1 MKNPIFKIIIYALV
15 LIGVMLMISPFVWMI
30 MTSFKLDGEVESWPP
45 KWISQSFSSHRDI
58 KLSLVRSGGVTID
71 FSALT
76 IEEFFNLNKIIEAQ
90 TSTQSPL
97 VYSVNDDSPYRGVMT
112 VDFAPDSETVDFC
125 KEVAREELDELNAIF
140 ESNQPLSENIYETY
154 SNMILIE
161 DPMTMIN
168 TLMNFLYYEHDS
180 PLTRMVLVKDI
191 QAVTEKISSFINQN
205 GDKLKNHTSF
215 EISPEDDEQTRSVKA
230 SKKAYTQMV
239 VDTIESKLGKFS
251 LYLDEFRKGNPIV
264 SKSELQAFLNRARE
278 QFNEVTLPEGYASWA
293 PLRLLE
299 KNVVTPLFS
308 IFNSVNLGIEVYT
321 FYNEIQDL
329 TSETTKLVFK
339 FSERET
345 IAQEIRTALED
356 TGFSNENKQL
366 LNQLISNNLE
376 SSVNDI
382 YKGLDQCFEAE
393 LSNYDMTKK
402 EKSALNSRVK
412 AYCEQ
417 FTGILSGHSTLENT
431 FQQQLLNGE
440 DPTQIINDSSLERGQ
455 KDLML
460 SILTQAEAYLTR
472 TTQDQSESFRL
483 LGKRY
488 ESEVFAQ
495 YYTSLYSQVF
505 NRMEIIEG
513 PEFVE
518 SVIYRNLASV
528 EIQLKD
534 VHPIW
539 FWDENTRMEV
549 DYSFTD
555 VFKNI
560 FQNYVNA
567 WKAGKYFGQYY
578 LNTIFVAVT
587 TTVLDIL
594 FACMAAFAF
603 SKMKFFGRDF
613 IFMLFLATMMV
624 PGEVLL
630 VPNYITLSVFG
641 WIDTYYA
648 LIVPWTVSVFVIF
661 LIRQHFMSIP
671 DELYDAGKMDGISK
685 WGFLWKIMVPLS
697 KPVIITGSL
706 LKFIGSWNAF
716 LWVLIVTKSP
726 EVRTLPVGLANFSSE
741 VGTLYNQLM
750 AASTFSMLPIVI
762 LFLFVQKYF
771 IQGIARTGLK

>member
-1 MKNPIFKIIIYALV
+1 
-15 LIGVMLMISPFVWMI
+15 
-30 MTSFKLDGEVESWPP
+30 
-45 KWISQSFSSHRDI
+45 
-58 KLSLVRSGGVTID
+58 
-71 FSALT
+71 
-76 IEEFFNLNKIIEAQ
+76 
-90 TSTQSPL
+90 
-97 VYSVNDDSPYRGVMT
+97 
-112 VDFAPDSETVDFC
+112 
-125 KEVAREELDELNAIF
+125 
-140 ESNQPLSENIYETY
+140 
-154 SNMILIE
+154 
-161 DPMTMIN
+161 
-168 TLMNFLYYEHDS
+168 
-180 PLTRMVLVKDI
+180 
-191 QAVTEKISSFINQN
+191 
-205 GDKLKNHTSF
+205 
-215 EISPEDDEQTRSVKA
+215 
-230 SKKAYTQMV
+230 
-239 VDTIESKLGKFS
+239 
-251 LYLDEFRKGNPIV
+251 
-264 SKSELQAFLNRARE
+264 
-278 QFNEVTLPEGYASWA
+278 
-293 PLRLLE
+293 LE

-339 FSERET
+339 FSEPET

-376 SSVNDI
+376 NSVNEI
-382 YKGLDQCFEAE
+382 YKRLDQRFEAE
-393 LSNYDMTKK
+393 LSTFDMTKK

-472 TTQDQSESFRL
+472 TTQDQGESFRL

-578 LNTIFVAVT
+578 INTIFVAVT